1 MQKRRCATDAFK
13 FVGIGL
19 DRLNF
24 LSKVSEIQLSKCI
37 DDAFVVPDAGAE
49 LAGKPSL
56 ELADA
61 AVALAY
67 KVIEISICFNYFV
80 DLLFTC
86 F

>member
-1 MQKRRCATDAFK
+1 
-13 FVGIGL
+13 
-19 DRLNF
+19 
-24 LSKVSEIQLSKCI
+24 LSKCI